1 MATRSAVF
9 CLLDYHGDPFG
20 QLDQHERGNS
30 ASVRTADRAR
40 SHSRKCG
47 TMLVHTG
54 RIEPAWQNSGGW
66 LLDRFFGPHVAF
78 GRNLITALGIF
89 LLAHAYSFP
98 SGCLAAAL
106 IGIGA
111 DGDSATTPYPAG
123 ALFWSVRIFLPSMA
137 SVGLSTPLQELSDLS
152 FWGRRSM

>member
-1 MATRSAVF
+1 GAIAHLSALLTDQGLTAGNATLCSSILGGSS
-9 CLLDYHGDPFG
+9 LL
-20 QLDQHERGNS
+20 
-30 ASVRTADRAR
+30 
-40 SHSRKCG
+40 
-47 TMLVHTG
+47 G
-54 RIEPAWQNSGGW
+54 RILGGW